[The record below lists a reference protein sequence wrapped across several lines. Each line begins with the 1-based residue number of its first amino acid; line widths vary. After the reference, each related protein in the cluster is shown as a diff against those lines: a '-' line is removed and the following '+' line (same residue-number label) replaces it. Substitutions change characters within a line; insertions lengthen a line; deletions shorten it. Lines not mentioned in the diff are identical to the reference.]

1 MSSICP
7 KGWRLPT
14 SNGTSADFAQLM
26 GAYGLR
32 TDNGAESNV
41 DKVRLTPM
49 YFIPAGYLDTNGL
62 YNAGSNG
69 LYWSSTPDSNG
80 TNAYNLSFN
89 SGYLYPSDSAN
100 RYDGRSVRCLA
111 R

>member
-89 SGYLYPSDSAN
+89 YGYLYPSDSAN